1 MLDLEKTTIADQLKR
16 IAAYRGYNV
25 KTLGEEFN
33 RRYGTKY
40 VQQSFSKKIN
50 AGVSL
55 YQAYQAFRGD
65 KGLPE
70 GSPKCSCGE
79 SGLWA

>member
-50 AGVSL
+50 AGAIRYDEL
-55 YQAYQAFRGD
+55 EKFGD
-65 KGLPE
+65 ILGFKVKLELVAMSKG
-70 GSPKCSCGE
+70 GD
-79 SGLWA
+79 